1 MNSVSHTTTAVLQQ
15 TRPHVARVS
24 AQATASFLLLVLLG
38 VLAKGVGLVR
48 EMVLAAQFGAS
59 GPMDAYLVA
68 QTLPSAVQRVFDEL
82 LGASLLPLFAGW
94 VVAAGEAA
102 AWARLKSLLRFL
114 LWSSALLVLVSLPL
128 AGPLARAL
136 APGLGLSETSM
147 AARALLILLPGIA
160 FGVAGS
166 IFAAMLN
173 YHRRFVCA
181 ALFALAGNALALAC
195 ILLFAGRIGIYSAA
209 AGVTAGALLL
219 VLQWFFLP
227 AAGRREPSVSTTAAT
242 RAEFWRLAG
251 PLAAGIALFNAA
263 PLIQNFLASSLPQG
277 SIALLNY
284 AFKVD
289 WLVYLVLVVPITTM
303 AFPRMADAGAAGD
316 TQRFLGTLHLALK
329 GAFLAL
335 LPAMIFLGIAAPAVI
350 ALLYERGSFTT
361 VHTAGT
367 AAILRVYL
375 FGLPGAAATLILFY
389 ALYALNLPAVRLTA
403 GALMALIYGIG
414 GTLAARFLGT
424 RGLALTHVVSFVALL
439 VCLNAYLCL
448 PLGRGWWRPLWPF
461 AARATAAAGLTC
473 LLMVLALRL
482 MAFSSIGISPALRCA
497 WLVLWGAATA
507 GVFLLLCWLL
517 RLAELRSLASELK
530 RYWAAY
536 AMRRAGGIL

>member
-1 MNSVSHTTTAVLQQ
+1 MNSVSHTSTAVLQQ
-15 TRPHVARVS
+15 TRPRVARVS

-38 VLAKGVGLVR
+38 VLSKGVGLMR
-48 EMVLAAQFGAS
+48 EMVLAAHFGAS

-94 VVAAGEAA
+94 CVAAGEAA

-114 LWSSALLVLVSLPL
+114 LGTSALVVLASLPL
-128 AGPLARAL
+128 AGPLVRGL
-136 APGLGLSETSM
+136 APGLGIGETAI

-166 IFAAMLN
+166 IFAALLN

-195 ILLFAGRIGIYSAA
+195 ILFFAGGIGIYSAA

-219 VLQWFFLP
+219 VLQWFYLP
-227 AAGRREPSVSTTAAT
+227 AAGRGEPRVSSAAAT
-242 RAEFWRLAG
+242 RAEFSRLAG
-251 PLAAGIALFNAA
+251 PLAAGIALFNFI
-263 PLIQNFLASSLPQG
+263 PLVERFLSSWLPVG
-277 SIALLNY
+277 GIALLNY

-289 WLVYLVLVVPITTM
+289 WLAYLVLVVPITTM
-303 AFPRMADAGAAGD
+303 AFPRLADAGAAGD
-316 TQRFLGTLHLALK
+316 TQKFIGTLHLALQ
-329 GAFLAL
+329 GALLAL

-375 FGLPGAAATLILFY
+375 LGLPGAAATLILFY
-389 ALYALNLPAVRLTA
+389 ALYALRQPAGRVAAGVGGLILALSFGWPAVRAWGASGIAATHAVNFTA
-403 GALMALIYGIG
+403 
-414 GTLAARFLGT
+414 
-424 RGLALTHVVSFVALL
+424 LALLL
-439 VCLNAYLCL
+439 GMYATRA
-448 PLGRGWWRPLWPF
+448 LGRGWWRPLRSF
-461 AARATAAAGLTC
+461 AARSGVAALAAFFAGRAFLRWLSVAGVAPTAGRTAGLA
-473 LLMVLALRL
+473 VGSAAVAL
-482 MAFSSIGISPALRCA
+482 
-497 WLVLWGAATA
+497 
-507 GVFLLLCWLL
+507 FLLFCWLL
-517 RLAELRSLASELK
+517 RVEEVRSLGGEVARGLH
-530 RYWAAY
+530 
-536 AMRRAGGIL
+536 AMPWSRRDL

>member
-1 MNSVSHTTTAVLQQ
+1 MNCVSQTTTAVLPQ
-15 TRPHVARVS
+15 TPAHVARVS

-114 LWSSALLVLVSLPL
+114 LWTSALLVLISLPL
-128 AGPLARAL
+128 AAPLVRVL
-136 APGLGLSETSM
+136 APGLGLGESSI
-147 AARALLILLPGIA
+147 AARALLMLLPGIA

-166 IFAAMLN
+166 IFAALLN

-195 ILLFAGRIGIYSAA
+195 IFLFAGRIGIYSAA

-219 VLQWFFLP
+219 ALQWFYLP
-227 AAGRREPSVSTTAAT
+227 AAGRREPRASSAVGT
-242 RAEFWRLAG
+242 RAEFSHLAG
-251 PLAAGIALFNAA
+251 PLAAGIALFNLI
-263 PLIQNFLASSLPQG
+263 PLVERFLSSFLPSG
-277 SIALLNY
+277 GIALLNY

-289 WLVYLVLVVPITTM
+289 WLAYLVLVVPITTM
-303 AFPRMADAGAAGD
+303 AFPRLADAGAAGD
-316 TQRFLGTLHLALK
+316 TQKFLGALHLALK

-389 ALYALNLPAVRLTA
+389 ALYALRQPAGRVTAGVAGLFLALSFGWPAVRA
-403 GALMALIYGIG
+403 WGATGI
-414 GTLAARFLGT
+414 AATHAVNFT
-424 RGLALTHVVSFVALL
+424 VLALLL
-439 VCLNAYLCL
+439 GAYATRT
-448 PLGRGWWRPLWPF
+448 LGRGWWRPLRSF
-461 AARATAAAGLTC
+461 AARSGVAAVGAFFAARVFLRWLAVAGVSPAVGRSLELTAATAAV
-473 LLMVLALRL
+473 VL
-482 MAFSSIGISPALRCA
+482 
-497 WLVLWGAATA
+497 
-507 GVFLLLCWLL
+507 FLLLCWML
-517 RLAELRSLASELK
+517 RVEELRSLCTEVVRGL
-530 RYWAAY
+530 
-536 AMRRAGGIL
+536 RAVPWSGRQS